1 MRLDGIPLAL
11 ELAAARL
18 GSLSVPEISSRLDQR
33 FRLLTGGSRTALPR
47 HQTLRALIDWSYD
60 LLTPEEQ
67 MVLGRLSVFAGG
79 WTLAAAEAVTA
90 AGDSGEWL
98 VLDRLAALVDKS
110 LVQAEE
116 IQGSTRYRL
125 LETVRHYAAE
135 RLARR
140 AGAELDETRAAHRDH
155 YLALV
160 ETADTHLRGP
170 DEAAWLDRLEAE
182 FDNIRAALAFSVA
195 DPDSAE
201 PGLRL
206 AAGLRWFCNMRGH
219 GSEVLEALNVLLERP
234 DAQPPTRARAR
245 ALTVSCHLLDNF
257 GDDSAAP
264 SMADE
269 ALRIA
274 RDLADD
280 AVAADALSQLCW
292 FRFEHGDLPAALA
305 QHRRSRR
312 AGPAGRRS
320 PADR

>member
-1 MRLDGIPLAL
+1 MLD
-11 ELAAARL
+11 
-18 GSLSVPEISSRLDQR
+18 
-33 FRLLTGGSRTALPR
+33 
-47 HQTLRALIDWSYD
+47 H
-60 LLTPEEQ
+60 
-67 MVLGRLSVFAGG
+67 
-79 WTLAAAEAVTA
+79 
-90 AGDSGEWL
+90 
-98 VLDRLAALVDKS
+98 LAALVGKS

-116 IQGSTRYRL
+116 TRGSTRYRL

-140 AGAELDETRAAHRDH
+140 AGSELDQTRAAHRDH

-170 DEAAWLDRLEAE
+170 DEAVWLDRLEAE
-182 FDNIRAALAFSVA
+182 FDNIRAALAFSLA

-219 GSEVLEALNVLLERP
+219 GGEVLEALNVLLERP
-234 DAQPPTRARAR
+234 DAHTPTRARAR
-245 ALTVSCHLLDNF
+245 ALTASCHLLDHF
-257 GDDSAAP
+257 GDDSAVP

-280 AVAADALSQLCW
+280 AVAADALVSAVLVQVRAWRSAC
-292 FRFEHGDLPAALA
+292 RTGPD
-305 QHRRSRR
+305 RRSRR
-312 AGPAGRRS
+312 AGPGR
-320 PADR
+320 PEIPG